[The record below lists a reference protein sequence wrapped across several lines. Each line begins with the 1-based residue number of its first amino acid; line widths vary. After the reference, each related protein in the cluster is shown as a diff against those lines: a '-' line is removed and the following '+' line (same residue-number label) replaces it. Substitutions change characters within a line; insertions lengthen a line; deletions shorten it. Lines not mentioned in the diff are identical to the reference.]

1 MDSERNALSCNNNGE
16 LLSQTATK
24 AVLSHIA
31 RAIAVL
37 LEEMATPIDFKIE
50 PQEPEKFD
58 PSYRPSPEAEEEPQP
73 KPQPQPES
81 DTHSCEPT
89 VEAVPLNREPHETN
103 LHGLLASLKIPDGLR
118 EKFHIE
124 KKMPVRFVVV
134 GNYHIGKSALINA
147 MFYKKAK
154 GYQEVAKEAVN
165 LKPTTWKINEHE
177 FEVDGITYYVCD
189 TMGLRDGKKRDRE
202 YVKKIKEIFTKAHLI
217 IYCTKFQEPIRP
229 EDISTLRALTRECGK
244 LFWENA
250 VIALTFANAAA
261 PNKRNNP
268 GWFGNFLEMKKQNLR
283 ECFINDLHI
292 SEEVWCRL
300 SQHTVPVGNTL
311 DPSLPG
317 INDWRAEF
325 WHVCVAACADK
336 AKGAVAALAWKEEA
350 FYEMLASSSVAT
362 LGTTAVAAGIALTVA
377 GVVTS
382 ATTVGLPVGIYV
394 AVVGLVALVGGVSA
408 TAVSKRRASESSEKE
423 KEQ

>member
-1 MDSERNALSCNNNGE
+1 
-16 LLSQTATK
+16 
-24 AVLSHIA
+24 
-31 RAIAVL
+31 
-37 LEEMATPIDFKIE
+37 MATPTDLNIE
-50 PQEPEKFD
+50 PQEPEELD
-58 PSYRPSPEAEEEPQP
+58 PSYKTNRPSSEAEEEEPRP

-81 DTHSCEPT
+81 DTHSSEPA

-103 LHGLLASLKIPDGLR
+103 LRGLLASLKIPDGLR

-147 MFYKKAK
+147 MFYKKAE
-154 GYQEVAKEAVN
+154 GYQEIAEEADD
-165 LKPTTWKINEHE
+165 LDPTTLEINEYT

-189 TMGLRDGKKRDRE
+189 TMGLQDGKKRERE
-202 YVKKIKEIFTKAHLI
+202 HVKKIKEIFAKAHLI

-229 EDISTLRALTRECGK
+229 EDVSTLRVLTRECGK

-250 VIALTFANAAA
+250 VIAFTFANAAA
-261 PNKRNNP
+261 SNKQNNP
-268 GWFGNFLEMKKQNLR
+268 DWFGNFLEMKKEKLHK
-283 ECFINDLHI
+283 CFINDLHI

-311 DPSLPG
+311 DPRLPG

-350 FYEMLASSSVAT
+350 FYEMIASGGVASAGSVA
-362 LGTTAVAAGIALTVA
+362 AATGIALTILGA
-377 GVVTS
+377 TS
-382 ATTVGLPVGIYV
+382 SLTVVGLPVGVAI
-394 AVVGLVALVGGVSA
+394 AVVGLVALVGGVTA
-408 TAVSKRRASESSEKE
+408 TALSKRRASESEKE
-423 KEQ
+423 KQ